1 MKKLCCALLV
11 LPSLVFAQNADVSD
25 SMFIKLMSD
34 NIFNSRSAYDN
45 LYTLTKSIGG
55 RLAGS
60 PQMVKAEQWGYAA
73 LKKAG
78 ADTVIMQ
85 ECMVPHWVRGAKEKA
100 AVTVTH
106 SIGKVQ
112 TIPLN
117 VTALGNSVG
126 TGSKGVKAPLMRV
139 ASFDELEQHK
149 DEVKGKIVFF
159 SVPFEQEF
167 IDPFRAYG
175 KNAVYRATA
184 AQRAAKYGAV
194 AVMVRSMTHAMDN
207 HPHTGAMRYT
217 DTGLNIPAVGVG
229 LRDVEKLDSLF
240 KSNLKLT
247 AQMFTYCKHLPDTIG
262 HNVIGQL
269 TGVQFPEQ
277 VITVGGHLD
286 SWDINEGAHDD
297 GAGIVQT
304 IEILRAF
311 KALGFQPKHTI
322 RFVLFANEENGLR
335 GGKKYAEAAKATNE
349 QHIFALESDAGG
361 FSPRGFGFSV
371 KAESW
376 DKINAW
382 KKLFEPY
389 GVYSFTE
396 GGGGA
401 DIGPLG
407 EAYRTPLAGLKPD
420 TQRYFDV
427 HHAVSDVFE
436 AVNIRELKLGAISMA
451 ALLYLVDKYGL

>member
-1 MKKLCCALLV
+1 MKKLCCALLL

-45 LYTLTKSIGG
+45 LYTLTKRIGG

-78 ADTVIMQ
+78 SDTVIMQ

-100 AVTVTH
+100 TVTVTG
-106 SIGKVQ
+106 SNGKLQ

-167 IDPFRAYG
+167 IDPFRAYS

-240 KSNLKLT
+240 KSNLNLT

-269 TGVQFPEQ
+269 TGAQFPDQ

-311 KALGFQPKHTI
+311 KALDFQPKHTI